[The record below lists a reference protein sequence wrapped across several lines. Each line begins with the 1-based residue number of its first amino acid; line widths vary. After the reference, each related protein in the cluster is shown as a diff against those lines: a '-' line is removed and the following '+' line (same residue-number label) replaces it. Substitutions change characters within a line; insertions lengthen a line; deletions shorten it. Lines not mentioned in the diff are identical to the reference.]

1 MLLNFTVIAIFDI
14 CSNNIYGVLLAEDNF
29 DEIRKKMLSEVKN
42 EIKSGYSSEEYTLI
56 QAVNAYDEVLR
67 SYNLFSE
74 RLTEWYLLYYPNI
87 RVQSPNLLADLIK
100 VINNKDELTLEKIDS
115 VVNDINKS
123 KSIYEKATVQ
133 NIGKEISPEEAYIVE
148 RYSELIKKTSETLEE
163 LQKYID
169 TTANKLMPNTVYLT
183 NSLIASGLL
192 NKAGS
197 MEKLSIMPSS
207 TIQLLGA
214 ENALFKHI
222 KFGSKPPKYG
232 LLFKL
237 PEINTARRDIK
248 GRIARVYANKISIAL
263 KADYYTKNFIAKE
276 LKESLES
283 SISRIS
289 KSPVKIKSSA
299 TINKNYNSKKHGL
312 DKKGGHRQDFH
323 GNNSKD
329 SFRNNNRFRRKNR
342 KDHFTGNTDKRPN
355 FHK

>member
-1 MLLNFTVIAIFDI
+1 
-14 CSNNIYGVLLAEDNF
+14 
-29 DEIRKKMLSEVKN
+29 MLSEVKN

-100 VINNKDELTLEKIDS
+100 VIDNKDELTLENINS
-115 VVNDINKS
+115 VVNDVNKS
-123 KSIYEKATVQ
+123 KTIYEKATAE

-148 RYSELIKKTSETLEE
+148 RYAELIKKSNETLEE

-183 NSLIASGLL
+183 NSLTASELL

-237 PEINTARRDIK
+237 PEINTARRDTK

-276 LKESLES
+276 LKESLDS

-289 KSPVKIKSSA
+289 KSPVKAKSS
-299 TINKNYNSKKHGL
+299 TQTNRIYNSKRHNQG
-312 DKKGGHRQDFH
+312 DGERHRNDFH
-323 GNNSKD
+323 RDNNRD
-329 SFRNNNRFRRKNR
+329 SSRNNNRFRRKDR
-342 KDHFTGNTDKRPN
+342 KNHFTGKADKKPN

>member
-1 MLLNFTVIAIFDI
+1 
-14 CSNNIYGVLLAEDNF
+14 LADDNF
-29 DEIRKKMLSEVKN
+29 DEIRKNMLSEVKN

-100 VINNKDELTLEKIDS
+100 VIDNKDELTLENINS
-115 VVNDINKS
+115 VVNDVNKS
-123 KSIYEKATVQ
+123 KTIYEKATAE

-148 RYSELIKKTSETLEE
+148 RYAELIKKSNETLEE

-183 NSLIASGLL
+183 NSLTASELL

-237 PEINTARRDIK
+237 PEINTARRDTK

-276 LKESLES
+276 LKESLDS

-289 KSPVKIKSSA
+289 KSPVKAKSS
-299 TINKNYNSKKHGL
+299 TQTNRSYSSKRHNQG
-312 DKKGGHRQDFH
+312 DGERHRNDFH
-323 GNNSKD
+323 RDNNRD
-329 SFRNNNRFRRKNR
+329 SSRNNNRFRRKDR
-342 KDHFTGNTDKRPN
+342 KNHFTGKADKKPN